1 MSWPWTIV
9 TICLPPPPTKI
20 FFTPKFCI
28 GETPEEINITNQEG
42 SINCIDLHINQQL
55 VTFGVKYKSSQ
66 DIHETNTYYPIIW
79 LKLQIVIQIS
89 LLLFRGLEVLSQDDP
104 NSQGL
109 GIQIWNVAFEIIM
122 NFYGFLYY
130 ADQRKFYYIYKKHK
144 KNRDVNS

>member
-1 MSWPWTIV
+1 M
-9 TICLPPPPTKI
+9 
-20 FFTPKFCI
+20 
-28 GETPEEINITNQEG
+28 
-42 SINCIDLHINQQL
+42 
-55 VTFGVKYKSSQ
+55 TFGVKYKSSQ